1 MSYVLFNFT
10 VFRISKKYIYQN
22 TFLNAINPK
31 VIIFVSN
38 NDTKKHKIMIAEIQ
52 KYIEIQNNID
62 EILKNSPFKMSY
74 IIEKS
79 GIKKPT
85 FFKKL
90 KEKRFTPEELL
101 VISKTIEPK
110 QWRNETK
117 EEILESLRKTEEDFK
132 NGKGIPGEIV
142 LENMRK
148 RIEKYKEDA
157 LRNS

>member
-1 MSYVLFNFT
+1 
-10 VFRISKKYIYQN
+10 
-22 TFLNAINPK
+22 
-31 VIIFVSN
+31 
-38 NDTKKHKIMIAEIQ
+38 MIAEIE

-101 VISKTIEPK
+101 VISKIIEPK
-110 QWRNETK
+110 EWRNETK
-117 EEILESLRKTEEDFK
+117 EEILESFLRAEEDFK
-132 NGKGIPGEIV
+132 NGRIYSYDQVKERS
-142 LENMRK
+142 RK
-148 RIEKYKEDA
+148 RLEDY
-157 LRNS
+157 RNGNSI